1 MKALILNGK
10 VVDIVENEFEV
21 HSSLT
26 WVDATADTEINGTWN
41 GTSFG
46 SADTRTSA
54 QKATDNLESLRA
66 ERDHRLLQTD
76 YYALS
81 DVTMSTEMATY
92 RQALRDITDTY
103 QSMYAD
109 GFKWPTK
116 PKGA

>member
-21 HSSLT
+21 HSSFT
-26 WVDATADTEINGTWN
+26 WVDATADTERNGTWD
-41 GTSFG
+41 GTNFG
-46 SADTRTSA
+46 PADTRTA
-54 QKATDNLESLRA
+54 EQKAADDLASLRA

-81 DVTMSTEMATY
+81 DVTMSAEMATY

-103 QSMYAD
+103 SSMNDD
-109 GFKWPTK
+109 GFAWPEK
-116 PKGA
+116 PA